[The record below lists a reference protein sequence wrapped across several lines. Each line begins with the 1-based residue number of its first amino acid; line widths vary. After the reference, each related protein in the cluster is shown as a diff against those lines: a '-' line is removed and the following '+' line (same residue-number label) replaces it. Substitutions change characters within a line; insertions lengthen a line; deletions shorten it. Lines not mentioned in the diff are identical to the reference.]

1 MIAIGADRF
10 RSRAA
15 ASPESGAGSGGHVDD
30 ISKRL
35 GVVETSVAEIRVKLD
50 TVLPHLAT
58 KADIQSVRVEISS
71 VRAEIGTVR
80 VEVGSVRADMNAMET
95 RLVGGAGALET
106 KLTSAA
112 GTLET
117 KLTSAMGALET
128 KFTNAMGSLET
139 RMVGAMGA
147 LENRMVTAMGA
158 LETRMVAREK
168 RSLMWMV
175 GTAISL
181 VGAMFAIAK
190 HFS

>member
-1 MIAIGADRF
+1 M
-10 RSRAA
+10 
-15 ASPESGAGSGGHVDD
+15 DD

-58 KADIQSVRVEISS
+58 KADVQ
-71 VRAEIGTVR
+71 AVR
-80 VEVGSVRADMNAMET
+80 VEVGSLRADMNAMET

-112 GTLET
+112 GT
-117 KLTSAMGALET
+117 LET

-158 LETRMVAREK
+158 LETRMAAMETRMVAREK